1 MTKPRLEFTVLK
13 PTRIRYFFTSFVYH
27 FSDKLFFRVTFCLPQ
42 TSETVAKT
50 CSVKKMF
57 LEISQNS
64 QKNTCA
70 SFSFLIKL
78 QALGMQLYQ
87 KRETGTAEHLRWLLL
102 KLSIDKLNP
111 HSSSYC
117 LP

>member
-50 CSVKKMF
+50 CCKKDVLGNFAKFTEKHLCQFLFFNKVAGLRHAALSKKRNWHSRTPSV
-57 LEISQNS
+57 
-64 QKNTCA
+64 A
-70 SFSFLIKL
+70 
-78 QALGMQLYQ
+78 AP
-87 KRETGTAEHLRWLLL
+87 ET
-102 KLSIDKLNP
+102 
-111 HSSSYC
+111 
-117 LP
+117 